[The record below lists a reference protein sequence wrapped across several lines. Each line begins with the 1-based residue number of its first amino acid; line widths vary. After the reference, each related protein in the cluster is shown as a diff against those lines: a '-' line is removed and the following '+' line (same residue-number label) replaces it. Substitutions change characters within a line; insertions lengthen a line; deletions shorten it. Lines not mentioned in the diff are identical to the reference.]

1 MNFGSPQWLWLLALA
16 LPGLVLLFWWA
27 ERERQAL
34 LLKFVRARLLP
45 GLLVGLSPGRRKIRR
60 ALLLGAVALLLL
72 VLAKPRWGF
81 SIEEVKQRGL
91 DVVVALDVSR
101 SMLADDL
108 RPNRLERAK
117 MAALDL
123 KQLAKA
129 DRMALVAFAGSA
141 FLQCPLCTD
150 DEVFRQSLNALDVK
164 IIPQGGTAIAEAIR
178 SALTAFKEKTDN
190 YKILVLFTDG
200 EDHDGEA
207 VAAAKEAAKEGMR
220 IFTIGVG
227 TPAGEMI
234 STVDEKGHRS
244 FLKDS
249 EGQAVKSHLNQPLLE
264 DIASKTQGFYLQLVG
279 SDTMEKLY
287 KSGLALLPKT
297 EFGGTQRQQYHERY
311 QWFLGLALLL
321 LMVEFL
327 LPERK
332 PAPKPRA
339 AGAPTKAAV
348 AALLFALLGSVST
361 QAASPATALK
371 KYQRHKYES
380 SQLEFEKLAEKN
392 PDDPRL
398 RFNAGAAAYQAKQYE
413 DAVKHFNSATTAP
426 DMKLQQRAY
435 YNLGDA
441 QYRLGETGTDPQ
453 KKIEHWQDAVQSY
466 ESATKL
472 DPKDLD
478 AKFNAELVKKM
489 IEDGDYDQ
497 ER

>member
-178 SALTAFKEKTDN
+178 SALTAFKEK
-190 YKILVLFTDG
+190 
-200 EDHDGEA
+200 
-207 VAAAKEAAKEGMR
+207 
-220 IFTIGVG
+220 
-227 TPAGEMI
+227 
-234 STVDEKGHRS
+234 
-244 FLKDS
+244 
-249 EGQAVKSHLNQPLLE
+249 
-264 DIASKTQGFYLQLVG
+264 
-279 SDTMEKLY
+279 
-287 KSGLALLPKT
+287 
-297 EFGGTQRQQYHERY
+297 
-311 QWFLGLALLL
+311 
-321 LMVEFL
+321 
-327 LPERK
+327 
-332 PAPKPRA
+332 
-339 AGAPTKAAV
+339 
-348 AALLFALLGSVST
+348 
-361 QAASPATALK
+361 
-371 KYQRHKYES
+371 
-380 SQLEFEKLAEKN
+380 
-392 PDDPRL
+392 
-398 RFNAGAAAYQAKQYE
+398 
-413 DAVKHFNSATTAP
+413 
-426 DMKLQQRAY
+426 
-435 YNLGDA
+435 
-441 QYRLGETGTDPQ
+441 
-453 KKIEHWQDAVQSY
+453 
-466 ESATKL
+466 
-472 DPKDLD
+472 
-478 AKFNAELVKKM
+478 
-489 IEDGDYDQ
+489 
-497 ER
+497 